1 MVSKLK
7 EQNDFM
13 PVTHHFS
20 GYLVWLLALVVFIIA
35 APFIKRFIVFV
46 LDELYDIFIQHNPNE
61 HDHQY
66 H

>member
-1 MVSKLK
+1 MPEEFNDLK
-7 EQNDFM
+7 D
-13 PVTHHFS
+13 
-20 GYLVWLLALVVFIIA
+20 YLVWLLALAIVVIG
-35 APFIKRFIVFV
+35 APYLKRFIVFV